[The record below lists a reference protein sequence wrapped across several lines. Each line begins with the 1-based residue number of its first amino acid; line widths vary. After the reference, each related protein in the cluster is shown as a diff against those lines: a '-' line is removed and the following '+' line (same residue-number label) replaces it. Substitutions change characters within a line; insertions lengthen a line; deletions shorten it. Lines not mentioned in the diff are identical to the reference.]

1 MTLDEALAEMADVP
15 FDENL
20 PRVALGH
27 ICGSIFFTADGS
39 DRRCAQC
46 RYELTPDE
54 EALTLE
60 ATQTMTKETQVL
72 ICDKC
77 GAENWNLASEGKS
90 HDQPANEVK
99 GYDACDG
106 IWRSPSDLAAD
117 PGPGKL
123 IFFPVRKEG
132 VYCGSDNISTIVD
145 AVDD

>member
-1 MTLDEALAEMADVP
+1 VTLDKALAEMTDVL

-20 PRVALGH
+20 LRVALCH
-27 ICGSIFFTADGS
+27 ICGSIFFTADEN
-39 DRRCAQC
+39 DRRCAQY

-60 ATQTMTKETQVL
+60 ATQAMTKESQVL

-90 HDQPANEVK
+90 HDQPASEVK

-117 PGPGKL
+117 PRPCKL

-132 VYCGSDNISTIVD
+132 VYCGSDNISIIASVG
-145 AVDD
+145 DD